1 MFPASL
7 YQTVAD
13 LLALPIALIINECYK
28 KSIFP
33 DCLKT
38 ALVTPLFKK
47 GDKTDPCN
55 YRPISSLPIISKV
68 FELDMKNQIMT
79 FIETHGILSDRQFG
93 FRKHHSS
100 EQLLLSLL
108 QNWRTTLD
116 NPQPNFIGALS
127 LDVRKAFDTINHGQ
141 LIHTLK
147 RLNFAE
153 STTKLFT
160 SYLSHRTQIM
170 KVDHDQSSALP
181 ITCGVP
187 QGSVL
192 GPILFNLAINDLLN
206 KHKTAFAYADDTVIY
221 CTATDIPTL
230 MDKSE
235 SLMREVSN
243 WYSNNLLQLNLSKT
257 QYCIFSNRK
266 VEDFYQIQINNLKIE
281 SKHSLNLLGVILD
294 SELSLTPQANATASK
309 ANKMVYLLSKLKKY
323 MTVENSLKTYKS
335 LIRPIVEYCSSLYLD
350 GLAKNSDTLEKV
362 QNKAIRIITSAP
374 KQFSV
379 TSGRLL
385 LNLHTLHSRRNFLF
399 HNFVKSRVHKGRA
412 SKHILHLVSKSN
424 RHTRS
429 LRSNCAIIKPSFR
442 SNLGK
447 SAFLNIFHTFVTKST
462 KPHESLSFNPT

>member
-1 MFPASL
+1 
-7 YQTVAD
+7 
-13 LLALPIALIINECYK
+13 
-28 KSIFP
+28 
-33 DCLKT
+33 
-38 ALVTPLFKK
+38 
-47 GDKTDPCN
+47 
-55 YRPISSLPIISKV
+55 
-68 FELDMKNQIMT
+68 
-79 FIETHGILSDRQFG
+79 
-93 FRKHHSS
+93 
-100 EQLLLSLL
+100 
-108 QNWRTTLD
+108 
-116 NPQPNFIGALS
+116 
-127 LDVRKAFDTINHGQ
+127 
-141 LIHTLK
+141 
-147 RLNFAE
+147 
-153 STTKLFT
+153 
-160 SYLSHRTQIM
+160 M
-170 KVDHDQSSALP
+170 KVDDDQSSALP

-206 KHKTAFAYADDTVIY
+206 KHKTAFAYADDTIIY

-350 GLAKNSDTLEKV
+350 GLAKKSETLEKV

-399 HNFVKSRVHKGRA
+399 HKFVKSRVHKCRA
-412 SKHILHLVSKSN
+412 FKHILHLVSKSN

-429 LRSNCAIIKPSFR
+429 LCSNCAIIKPSF
-442 SNLGK
+442 
-447 SAFLNIFHTFVTKST
+447 
-462 KPHESLSFNPT
+462 